1 VGDEAWISLPAATRA
16 ACLLRRVQRLRAGVV
31 SSLAALSILGLGLT
45 AARVPLGLDLNL
57 LLVVPVAIATAAA
70 GFDRGVSL
78 GLFATAV
85 WTATDLLDGVTG
97 GTVVAGNAAL
107 RTLGLLFVIVMVDTT
122 MRQLRLASLL
132 SWTDELTGLPNRRA
146 FLDRAELELARM
158 RRTGTPTTVVYL
170 DVDGFKGVNDHH
182 GHEVGD
188 DVLRRIGHAL
198 RSRVRATDVAAR
210 LGGDEFVLLLT
221 DTDAAAA
228 EPLLRQLQRG
238 VAADASP
245 DDTPITASIGAVTF
259 LSPPA
264 SVNALLRA
272 PDGLMYEAKRDG
284 RSALQHAVHDG
295 SVSARGRAPGD
306 GSPVPSHAAEPDV

>member
-1 VGDEAWISLPAATRA
+1 VGDDAWISLPAATRA
-16 ACLLRRVQRLRAGVV
+16 ACLLRRLQRLRAGVV
-31 SSLAALSILGLGLT
+31 SSLAALSILGVGLA
-45 AARVPLGLDLNL
+45 AARVPFGLDLNL

-85 WTATDLLDGVTG
+85 WTATDLMDGAA

-107 RTLGLLFVIVMVDTT
+107 RAIGLLFIIAMVDTT
-122 MRQLRLASLL
+122 MRQLRLASQL

-146 FLDRAELELARM
+146 FLERAEVELARM

-182 GHEVGD
+182 GHDVGD

-228 EPLLRQLQRG
+228 DPLLRQLQRG

-245 DDTPITASIGAVTF
+245 DDAPVTASIGAVTF
-259 LSPPA
+259 LAPPA
-264 SVNALLRA
+264 TVSALLRA

-295 SVSARGRAPGD
+295 SVIAREGALGGGSSVRSPAARPD
-306 GSPVPSHAAEPDV
+306 G